1 MLYFLVT
8 LLCDLGKALSTVST
22 LVNPTAPATP
32 GAPLDPVI
40 YEQSA
45 AATDA
50 KEWKQKKK
58 TRTHTHRHKKGSN
71 TR

>member
-50 KEWKQKKK
+50 KE
-58 TRTHTHRHKKGSN
+58 
-71 TR
+71 